1 MKCQSARD
9 CIVLLNYG
17 ELPDELAGR
26 DGDLRIV
33 DESGEDYLFSADRFE
48 ELRND

>member
-17 ELPDELAGR
+17 ELPDELAGVLEQHLMGCQ
-26 DGDLRIV
+26 DCT
-33 DESGEDYLFSADRFE
+33 E
-48 ELRND
+48 ELEG